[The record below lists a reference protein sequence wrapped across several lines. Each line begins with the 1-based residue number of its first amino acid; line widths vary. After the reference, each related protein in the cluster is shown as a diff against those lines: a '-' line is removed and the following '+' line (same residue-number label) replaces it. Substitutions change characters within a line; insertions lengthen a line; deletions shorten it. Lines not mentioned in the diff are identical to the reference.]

1 MTWDDERRARAGLCA
16 VCSPGDPW
24 LRRAL
29 HDRSAVELWDVI
41 SHSSEEDARTRRAHK
56 LSVDR
61 LMDTTEELG
70 FEFLPQDRKRDEIE
84 KSQFPSSLGL
94 VWALFPA
101 CHLRSREKGTLLEN

>member
-70 FEFLPQDRKRDEIE
+70 FEFLIPTDE
-84 KSQFPSSLGL
+84 QWPVSLGDL
-94 VWALFPA
+94 DFVDE
-101 CHLRSREKGTLLEN
+101 HLGLSLIHI